1 MAQNNLKNYVSQM
14 IHGMHVRK
22 HRKLVLAI
30 NYYKGLASEYDHQ
43 DQTYLENRLKRID
56 GYFEDEVSVLKKR
69 VDDVTRNDEKKE
81 QAIKRYDE
89 KAYWARRKYKT
100 AEAKKALGQVLE
112 NMLQQYDQ
120 IAASKRQEF
129 INQLD
134 VKYPHQVIEDKRIY
148 LEKIKKREDVKSK
161 RKERISKIYQK
172 RHESFLTFQKKN
184 EKRLLEL
191 THKADGLKVLIEQ
204 YNEDKLTRDEFK
216 LNQLKQ
222 QLSQVM
228 AQSMTQ
234 AYIDKKNKKITE
246 LKSQL
251 NTINDQRTLWLSIY
265 KGRKEKQESLLAQ
278 LNEKLLQ
285 KQKLKQ
291 DQLTAFKERLLT
303 SLKEKNLKDQ
313 ELRIQIQKLD
323 AKLSKKEQRIL
334 KKSEQDILRITKR
347 INEKLESI
355 EVMHKKKLS
364 SLHMKEKEI
373 NALIDYYTNKVYH
386 QRTIERL
393 ENQIDLIQTTAK
405 LIHNPKIHLAISN
418 LKMYFGGV
426 KAVNDLS
433 FDVKKGE
440 VFGLIGP
447 NGAGKTTVFNCLTQF
462 YKATGGNMVFRNKE
476 DHLVNLYEKKTHDM
490 IKEGIARSFQ
500 NVELI
505 WELTVL
511 DNLLVAAHSLLVT
524 NYVEHMLHDR
534 KMKREEK
541 VLRTKGMQILTT
553 LGIQDYAFR
562 SPYGLPYGILKKI
575 ELARTLMTDPSL
587 IILDEPAAG
596 LNDAE
601 TLELAKIIKAIN
613 KDYGIT
619 IFLVEHDMG
628 LVMSICDTIC
638 AISFGKMIGIGTP
651 KEIQNNPEVRKAYL
665 GDDSDE

>member
-1 MAQNNLKNYVSQM
+1 MAQINLKNYVGQW
-14 IHGMHVRK
+14 IHGKHVRK
-22 HRKLVLAI
+22 HRKLILAI

-43 DQTYLENRLKRID
+43 DQTYLENRLNLID
-56 GYFEDEVSVLKKR
+56 RYYEDEVKGLKKR

-112 NMLQQYDQ
+112 NILQQYDQ
-120 IAASKRQEF
+120 VQASKRQEF

-134 VKYPHQVIEDKRIY
+134 VKYPHQSIENKQVYYD
-148 LEKIKKREDVKSK
+148 KIKKHEVIKDR
-161 RKERISKIYQK
+161 RKEKASLAYQK
-172 RHESFLTFQKKN
+172 RHETFLNFQKKN

-191 THKADGLKVLIEQ
+191 THKAEDLKVLIEQ
-204 YNEDKLTRDEFK
+204 YNENKVKYDELKLQDLTNRLES
-216 LNQLKQ
+216 LKQ
-222 QLSQVM
+222 N
-228 AQSMTQ
+228 T
-234 AYIDKKNKKITE
+234 KIPE
-246 LKSQL
+246 
-251 NTINDQRTLWLSIY
+251 
-265 KGRKEKQESLLAQ
+265 
-278 LNEKLLQ
+278 
-285 KQKLKQ
+285 
-291 DQLTAFKERLLT
+291 
-303 SLKEKNLKDQ
+303 SLKERR
-313 ELRIQIQKLD
+313 E
-323 AKLSKKEQRIL
+323 
-334 KKSEQDILRITKR
+334 
-347 INEKLESI
+347 EKLQE
-355 EVMHKKKLS
+355 H
-364 SLHMKEKEI
+364 
-373 NALIDYYTNKVYH
+373 
-386 QRTIERL
+386 
-393 ENQIDLIQTTAK
+393 IDLIQTQMRMLK
-405 LIHNPKIHLAISN
+405 DQKIHLSISN

-601 TLELAKIIKAIN
+601 TQDLAKIIKAIN